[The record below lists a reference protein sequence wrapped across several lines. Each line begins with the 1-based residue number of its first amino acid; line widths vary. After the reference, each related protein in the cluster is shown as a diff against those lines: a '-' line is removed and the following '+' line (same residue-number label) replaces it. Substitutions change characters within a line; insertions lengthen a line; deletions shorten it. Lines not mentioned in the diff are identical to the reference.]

1 MTCHTYAPKVWRITR
16 NAITGHGSE
25 HLCMWWILFYQLPQG
40 LTSSSPPRIGG
51 QCLAPQP
58 PTIVNG
64 LFMLQDFSQPDRLER
79 ETLRSNFKLHFYHTP
94 WECLKMCLTTI
105 CFLQI
110 YLQLLVPSQSTL
122 RLLGWSY
129 SLVNLALGKG
139 FWSNL
144 LNVWTGVLWKYL
156 DWHPH
161 EEYGGI

>member
-1 MTCHTYAPKVWRITR
+1 MEVSICVCDGYCSTSFHRDSPV
-16 NAITGHGSE
+16 
-25 HLCMWWILFYQLPQG
+25 HLRPGLVASAWLPN
-40 LTSSSPPRIGG
+40 PP
-51 QCLAPQP
+51 LSLM
-58 PTIVNG
+58 G

>member
-1 MTCHTYAPKVWRITR
+1 MEVSICVCDGYCSTSFHRDSPV
-16 NAITGHGSE
+16 
-25 HLCMWWILFYQLPQG
+25 HLRPGLVDSAWLPNPPLS
-40 LTSSSPPRIGG
+40 LT
-51 QCLAPQP
+51 
-58 PTIVNG
+58 G

-110 YLQLLVPSQSTL
+110 YLQLLVRSQSTL